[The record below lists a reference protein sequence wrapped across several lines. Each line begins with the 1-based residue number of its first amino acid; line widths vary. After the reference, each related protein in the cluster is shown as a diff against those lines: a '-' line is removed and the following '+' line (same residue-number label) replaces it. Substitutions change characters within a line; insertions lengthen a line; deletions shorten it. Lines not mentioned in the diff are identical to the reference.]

1 MKIVGRALRK
11 IFAMAL
17 VVTIFGGNSLLAA
30 DQKTVR
36 RYPISGQ
43 GTLELTVPATW
54 QDKVHSQQ
62 EKMPPTLI
70 FKPASGSDF
79 EITLIVSWGKK
90 GDKGFNS
97 PDTIRAAL
105 QAESK
110 KLLQKIKEPAI
121 ALQELKGTNTTG
133 YFFSVT
139 DNAPEPG
146 EYRYMTRA
154 SIGVGTLL
162 LNATILHRVKE
173 SETVKD
179 ALSMLREAKQAVK

>member
-1 MKIVGRALRK
+1 MKIVGRAVRK
-11 IFAMAL
+11 IFAMVL

-43 GTLELTVPATW
+43 GTLELNVPATW

-97 PDTIRAAL
+97 PDTVRAML
-105 QAESK
+105 QTEGQMF
-110 KLLQKIKEPAI
+110 LPKITEPKI
-121 ALQELKGTNTTG
+121 VLQEMKGKATTG

-139 DNAPEPG
+139 DKAPEPG

-154 SIGVGTLL
+154 GIGVGTLL
-162 LNATILHRVKE
+162 LKAAILHRVKE

-179 ALSMLREAKQAVK
+179 ALSMLREARQAAK